1 MFQTIL
7 KSDKSNYNALVF
19 VGVSAEGLEQPDQ
32 AVAAY
37 KRATETE
44 PGNPLAWQVLVHR
57 VWNVTK
63 IDSFPWP

>member
-1 MFQTIL
+1 M

-37 KRATETE
+37 KRATEAE
-44 PGNPLAWQVLVHR
+44 PGNPLAWQVNRNKLLSFQIRSV
-57 VWNVTK
+57 NIVTVV
-63 IDSFPWP
+63 